1 MLEVKEL
8 TVAYDDIV
16 AVNETTFHVKEGEIV
31 AIVGS
36 NGAGKTTVV
45 NAISGLI
52 SISSGNIFFQSEPI
66 GNKPSHK
73 IVELGLIQVPE
84 GRKVFPKL
92 SVRENLRLGS
102 YLPVAK
108 MKRNETM
115 DQVFQ
120 LFPILKKRESQNAGT
135 LSGGEQQMLALG
147 RGLMS
152 QPKLLMLDEPSL
164 GLAPLIINL
173 IFETTVQI
181 NKLGTTILLVEQ
193 NTFIAL
199 NTCGRAY
206 VMENGKIV
214 LEGIGN
220 ELLNNAHVIEAYL
233 GV

>member
-16 AVNETTFHVKEGEIV
+16 AVNKATFHVKEGEIV

-52 SISSGNIFFQSEPI
+52 KIKSGDIFFQNASI
-66 GNKPSHK
+66 GVKPSHK
-73 IVELGLIQVPE
+73 IVESGLIQVPE
-84 GRKVFPKL
+84 GRKIFPKL

-102 YLPVAK
+102 YLPMAR
-108 MKRNETM
+108 MKRTETM
-115 DQVFQ
+115 EQVFY
-120 LFPILKKRESQNAGT
+120 LFPVLKKRENQLAGT

-173 IFETTVQI
+173 IFETTVRI
-181 NKLGTTILLVEQ
+181 NKLGMTVLLVEQ

-214 LEGIGN
+214 LEGIGS
-220 ELLNNAHVIEAYL
+220 ELLDDPHVIEAYL
-233 GV
+233 GI